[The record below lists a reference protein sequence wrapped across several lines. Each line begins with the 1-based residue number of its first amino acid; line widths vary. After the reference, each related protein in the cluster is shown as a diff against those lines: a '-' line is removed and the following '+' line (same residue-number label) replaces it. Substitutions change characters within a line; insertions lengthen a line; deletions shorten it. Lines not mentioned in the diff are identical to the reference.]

1 MHPANAMV
9 TTMQNT
15 NPALPGRCLI
25 SFMDVMGVVLAAK
38 QEGKDS
44 SLIRFS
50 VRWNDSRGS
59 KREYG
64 VLPAPDPA
72 RGLCGAAICP

>member
-1 MHPANAMV
+1 MLN
-9 TTMQNT
+9 
-15 NPALPGRCLI
+15 

-59 KREYG
+59 NGSMGVTAPTLREVCAARPSARETVDDAG
-64 VLPAPDPA
+64 VATDSF
-72 RGLCGAAICP
+72 ISMK